1 MISKRAA
8 GLAGALVVFAGVSL
22 AAITT
27 IEGTVNGDD
36 GQPLKEAVIKLE
48 RQDIKGSYHTK
59 TDKKGKYYYGGLGLG
74 VYNVCVEVDGKQR
87 DCVNKVHT
95 TTEKPIEVNFDLKRQ
110 HEDQETLAKAAE
122 AGTLTKEQEKQLTP
136 EQRAALKAHKDELA
150 QVQQHNRALNDAYN
164 TGMTALNCGKKPAT
178 CAATAPSDPA
188 NPQSAAQPMTAGAY
202 FEQAVAAFKKAGE
215 TDPKQ
220 EAIWSHLA
228 EAQTGLAGT
237 QMGPEAQAT
246 LTAAL
251 ESYEK
256 SIALKPSDPAVHNNY
271 ALALAR
277 LKRFPE
283 ASAELKKAAEFDP
296 PGAGKYYY
304 NLGALLVNAGQY
316 DEAAETFKKAIE
328 LTPSYAEAHFQ
339 YAVCLSSKMTVTA
352 DGKTV
357 APPEMKGELDKY
369 LELAPQGPNAEAAQ
383 AMLAALGG
391 QVQTQYVNPNAPP
404 AKKPTKRKP

>member
-1 MISKRAA
+1 MISKRVA

-27 IEGTVNGDD
+27 IEGTVTGDD
-36 GQPLKEAVIKLE
+36 GQPLKDAVIKIE

-74 VYNVCVEVDGKQR
+74 TYNVCVEVDGKQR
-87 DCVNKVHT
+87 DCLNKVHT
-95 TTEKPIEVNFDLKRQ
+95 TTEKPIEADFDLKQQR
-110 HEDQETLAKAAE
+110 DTQETLAKAAE
-122 AGTLTKEQEKQLTP
+122 SGTLTKEQEKQLTP

-150 QVQQHNRALNDAYN
+150 QAQAHNRQLNDAYN
-164 TGMTALNCGKKPAT
+164 GGMTALNCGKKPAT
-178 CAATAPSDPA
+178 CAATAPSDPN
-188 NPQSAAQPMTAGAY
+188 NPQSAPQPVTPANY
-202 FEQAVAAFKKAGE
+202 FEQAIAAFKKAAE
-215 TDPKQ
+215 ADPKQ

-237 QMGPEAQAT
+237 QMGAEAQAT

-277 LKRFPE
+277 LKKFPE
-283 ASAELKKAAEFDP
+283 ATAELKKAAEFDP

-316 DEAAETFKKAIE
+316 DQAAETFKKAIE
-328 LTPSYAEAHFQ
+328 LTPTYAEAHFQ

-369 LELAPQGPNAEAAQ
+369 LELAPSGPNAEAAQ
-383 AMLAALGG
+383 AMLVALGG
-391 QVQTQYVNPNAPP
+391 QVQTQYVNPNAAPV
-404 AKKPTKRKP
+404 KKTKRKQ